1 LEGDF
6 DLDLERENV
15 SAALNRLPRRS
26 AAFVGAFGALLVLFA
41 AWQMAGGATAAEES
55 VAVAKRDDL
64 VLTVGGVGRIAEAN
78 ASGAVVLAASG
89 GSTSSSSS
97 SSSSAGSPSVT
108 SAGPDAV
115 FPRASGRLSK
125 YLVQPGQSV
134 RKGQALAVLDD
145 GQASAATL
153 AQARSDLALAQLE
166 LRQKRTS
173 DPLKGIKATP
183 AELAAG
189 QLAIVSAQERL
200 ARLLAGPRP
209 ADIAVGKLDVRRAQ
223 ADLETLRRG
232 SPQERAAAIAVA
244 ERNVKLAKQK
254 LERVRSPDAATLAT
268 AEADLRRAEAAYATL
283 IQGPAPGAVEA
294 LRARI
299 SASDNKRRSAS
310 TEYDAYTAQQ
320 EHAQAVQELETLL
333 RPPNAQ
339 ELAAA
344 RAAVEAARRNI
355 ERLITPSP
363 EVLTAAE
370 LEVDRAEADLRLLK
384 QGPSPAALVAAQQ
397 AIASAKAKLAQLMGP
412 PLTMDVALARFELG
426 RARADL
432 AVLHARGGP
441 GSKTDVEFAR
451 LKVTAAQLRLA
462 SSRLSNQLLTV
473 TAPSAGTVT
482 GLHAALGAPV
492 DSTTPVASVAG
503 LDNLAV
509 VVDLSEFDVAQVE
522 PEMEAVVSVDALG
535 GEEFEGEV
543 QFASLTGNDV
553 NGVVSFPVVIQLG
566 ETEGLRPGMNV
577 SVEIVIEEKANVLQ
591 VPLEAITT
599 DEEDKSFATVLRP
612 DGETVV
618 RPLKLGL
625 ANNSHVEIIEGL
637 FVGEKVVLA
646 EPVGGEE

>member
-1 LEGDF
+1 VTSTLTH
-6 DLDLERENV
+6 
-15 SAALNRLPRRS
+15 LPRRP
-26 AAFVGAFGALLVLFA
+26 AAVVAALVAVLVLFA
-41 AWQMAGGATAAEES
+41 VLKSAGGATAAEAS
-55 VAVAKRDDL
+55 VATASRGEL
-64 VLTVGGVGRIAEAN
+64 VVTVGGVGRIVQAN
-78 ASGAVVLAASG
+78 ASGSVVLAASS
-89 GSTSSSSS
+89 GSSSSASSSSS
-97 SSSSAGSPSVT
+97 SGGSPSNA
-108 SAGPDAV
+108 SARPDAV
-115 FPRASGRLSK
+115 FPRATGRLSR
-125 YLVQPGQSV
+125 YLVEPGQDV
-134 RKGQALAVLDD
+134 REGQTLAVLDD
-145 GQASAATL
+145 GQASAAAL

-173 DPLKGIKATP
+173 DPLKGIRAMP

-189 QLAIVSAQERL
+189 ELAVVSAQERL
-200 ARLLAGPRP
+200 AHLLAGPRP
-209 ADIAVGKLDVRRAQ
+209 ADIALATFDVRRAQ

-232 SPQERAAAIAVA
+232 SPRERAALIALA

-254 LERVRSPDAATLAT
+254 LERVRSPDPATLAM
-268 AEADLRRAEAAYATL
+268 AESDLKRAEAAYATL
-283 IQGPAPGAVEA
+283 TQGPAPRAIEA

-299 SASDNKRRSAS
+299 SAADNKRRSAS

-333 RPPNAQ
+333 RPPSAQ

-344 RAAVEAARRNI
+344 RAAVEAARRNV
-355 ERLITPSP
+355 EKVITPSP

-370 LEVDRAEADLRLLK
+370 IEVDRAEADLRLLK
-384 QGPSPAALVAAQQ
+384 QGPSPAAFAAAQQ
-397 AIASAKAKLAQLMGP
+397 AIVSAQVKLAQLMGP
-412 PLTMDVALARFELG
+412 PLATDVALARFELG
-426 RARADL
+426 RTRADL
-432 AVLHARGGP
+432 AVLRARGGP
-441 GSKTDVEFAR
+441 GSATDVEFAR
-451 LKVTAAQLRLA
+451 LKVAAAQARLA

-482 GLHAALGAPV
+482 GLHAAVGAPV
-492 DSTTPVASVAG
+492 DSTTPVVSVAG

-543 QFASLTGNDV
+543 QFASLTGNDA

-566 ETEGLRPGMNV
+566 EAEGLRPGMNV

-591 VPLEAITT
+591 VPLEAIST
-599 DEEDKSFATVLRP
+599 DDEDKSFATVLRP

>member
-1 LEGDF
+1 
-6 DLDLERENV
+6 
-15 SAALNRLPRRS
+15 
-26 AAFVGAFGALLVLFA
+26 VLFA
-41 AWQMAGGATAAEES
+41 VLKSAGGASAAEAS
-55 VAVAKRDDL
+55 VATASREDL
-64 VLTVGGVGRIAEAN
+64 VVTVGGVGRIVEAN
-78 ASGAVVLAASG
+78 ASGSVVLAASSG
-89 GSTSSSSS
+89 SSSSS
-97 SSSSAGSPSVT
+97 SSSSSDGSSIGA
-108 SAGPDAV
+108 SARPDAV
-115 FPRASGRLSK
+115 FPRATGRLSR
-125 YLVQPGQSV
+125 YLVEPGQHV
-134 RKGQALAVLDD
+134 RAGQALAVLDD
-145 GQASAATL
+145 GQASAAAL

-173 DPLKGIKATP
+173 DPLKGIRAMP

-189 QLAIVSAQERL
+189 ELAVVSAQERL
-200 ARLLAGPRP
+200 AHLLAGPRP
-209 ADIAVGKLDVRRAQ
+209 ADIALATFDVRRAQ

-232 SPQERAAAIAVA
+232 SPRERAALIALA

-254 LERVRSPDAATLAT
+254 LERVRSPDPATLAM
-268 AEADLRRAEAAYATL
+268 AESDLKRAEAAYATL
-283 IQGPAPGAVEA
+283 TQGPAPRAIEA

-299 SASDNKRRSAS
+299 SAADNKRRSAS

-333 RPPNAQ
+333 RPPSAQ

-344 RAAVEAARRNI
+344 RAAVEAARRNV
-355 ERLITPSP
+355 EKVITPSP

-370 LEVDRAEADLRLLK
+370 IEVDRAEADLRLLK
-384 QGPSPAALVAAQQ
+384 QGPSPAAFAAAQQ
-397 AIASAKAKLAQLMGP
+397 AIVSAQAKLAQLMGP
-412 PLTMDVALARFELG
+412 PLATDVALARFELG
-426 RARADL
+426 RTRADL
-432 AVLHARGGP
+432 AVLRARGGP
-441 GSKTDVEFAR
+441 GSATDVEFAR
-451 LKVTAAQLRLA
+451 LKVAAAQARLA
-462 SSRLSNQLLTV
+462 STRFGNQLLTV

-482 GLHAALGAPV
+482 GLHAAVGAPV
-492 DSTTPVASVAG
+492 DSTTPVVSVAG

-509 VVDLSEFDVAQVE
+509 VVDLSEFDVAQIE

-543 QFASLTGNDV
+543 QFASLTGNDA

-566 ETEGLRPGMNV
+566 EAEGLRPGMNV

-591 VPLEAITT
+591 VPLEAIST
-599 DEEDKSFATVLRP
+599 DDEDKSFATVLRP

>member
-1 LEGDF
+1 VTSTLTH
-6 DLDLERENV
+6 
-15 SAALNRLPRRS
+15 LPRRP
-26 AAFVGAFGALLVLFA
+26 AAVVAALVAVLVLFA
-41 AWQMAGGATAAEES
+41 VLKSAGGATAAEAS
-55 VAVAKRDDL
+55 VATASRGEL
-64 VLTVGGVGRIAEAN
+64 VVTVGGVGRIVEAN
-78 ASGAVVLAASG
+78 ASGSVVLAASS
-89 GSTSSSSS
+89 GSSASSSSS
-97 SSSSAGSPSVT
+97 SSSSAGSSSGA
-108 SAGPDAV
+108 SARPDAV
-115 FPRASGRLSK
+115 FPRATGRLSR
-125 YLVQPGQSV
+125 YLVEPGQHV
-134 RKGQALAVLDD
+134 RAGQALAVLDD
-145 GQASAATL
+145 GQASAAAL
-153 AQARSDLALAQLE
+153 AQARSDLALVQLE

-173 DPLKGIKATP
+173 DPLRGIKATSS
-183 AELAAG
+183 ELAAG
-189 QLAIVSAQERL
+189 QLAVISAQARL
-200 ARLLAGPRP
+200 AQLLAGPRP
-209 ADIAVGKLDVRRAQ
+209 ADVAAAKLDVRRAE

-232 SPQERAAAIAVA
+232 SPRERAAAIAVA
-244 ERNVKLAKQK
+244 ERNVKLAKQR
-254 LERVRSPDAATLAT
+254 LERVSSPDPATLAM

-283 IQGPAPGAVEA
+283 TQGPAPGAVEA

-299 SASDNKRRSAS
+299 SAADNKRRSAS

-320 EHAQAVQELETLL
+320 EHAQAVQELATLL
-333 RPPNAQ
+333 RPPSAQ

-344 RAAVEAARRNI
+344 RAAIEAARRNV
-355 ERLITPSP
+355 EKLTAPYP

-384 QGPSPAALVAAQQ
+384 QGPSPAALAAAQQ
-397 AIASAKAKLAQLMGP
+397 AIASAKARLAQLTGP
-412 PLTMDVALARFELG
+412 PLGTDLALARFELG

-432 AVLHARGGP
+432 AVLRARGGP
-441 GSKTDVEFAR
+441 GSPTEVEFAR
-451 LKVTAAQLRLA
+451 LKVTAAEMRLA

-482 GLHAALGAPV
+482 GLHAAVGAPV
-492 DSTTPVASVAG
+492 DSTTPVASVVG

-543 QFASLTGNDV
+543 QFASLTGNDA

-566 ETEGLRPGMNV
+566 EAEGLRPGMNV

-591 VPLEAITT
+591 VPLEAIST
-599 DEEDKSFATVLRP
+599 DDEDKSFATVLRP

-637 FVGEKVVLA
+637 FAGEKVVLA